1 VKSLSGSW
9 PLLVLLSAGRY
20 LAFVARLNI
29 VPFYPELMARFATTY
44 TGAGALLSAF
54 FLGYIASLIPAGS
67 AADRWSPNRQIV
79 LGFLVMATSGVVV
92 AMAASY
98 GAALAARVVLGL
110 SVAMVYTAS
119 LKLVATRFARET
131 RGRAVGVM
139 EMSTGLGM
147 LTALTVLPVLSQWT
161 DYRHLLLS
169 LPVMCLAVLALF
181 PLIRPAH
188 AASSRGSDR
197 AAAPLRALFDRNLAY
212 ITLTALLGLFIVT
225 GVLGWLPTHLT
236 QGLGYTKAGAGIVNG
251 VVLAGQMLGVYPAG
265 SLSDRLRRRLPLVF
279 AGTLVLVVAV
289 LGLVVARG
297 GAAMYALAFVLGLGL
312 SCSVTPLTIL
322 TMELY
327 GSERAGVISAVAVAS
342 AQAGSGL
349 AGVLFGWV
357 LDQTGQFTAVWLTAA
372 ALGVLRLITIS
383 RIREDPPAGGG
394 GPVSPPPL

>member
-1 VKSLSGSW
+1 MKSLSGSW

-67 AADRWSPNRQIV
+67 AADRWPPDRQIV
-79 LGFLVMATSGVVV
+79 LGFLVMAASGAVV

-98 GAALAARVVLGL
+98 GWALAARVAVGL

-119 LKLVATRFARET
+119 LKLVATSFARET

-169 LPVMCLAVLALF
+169 LPVLCVGVLAFF
-181 PLIRPAH
+181 PFIRPTH
-188 AASSRGSDR
+188 AAASHGPDR
-197 AAAPLRALFDRNLAY
+197 AVAPLRALLDRNLAY
-212 ITLTALLGLFIVT
+212 ITVTALLGLFIVT

-236 QGLGYTKAGAGIVNG
+236 QGLGYTKAGAGVVNG

-265 SLSDRLRRRLPLVF
+265 SLSDRLRRRLPFIF
-279 AGTLVLVVAV
+279 AGTLVLIGAV
-289 LGLVVARG
+289 LGLIVVRG
-297 GAAMYALAFVLGLGL
+297 GIAMYALAFVLGLGL

-327 GSERAGVISAVAVAS
+327 GTERAGVISAVAVAS

-357 LDQTGQFTAVWLTAA
+357 LDQTGQFTAIWLVAA
-372 ALGVLRLITIS
+372 ALGVLRLVTIS
-383 RIREDPPAGGG
+383 RIRENPPAG
-394 GPVSPPPL
+394 VAVR